1 MGQRSTM
8 YNAHESRYY
17 LSTIYPPNAYLRDR
31 HGGNKL
37 RDFKGGI
44 IWNDYT
50 KFDHG
55 PLAANFGYKSDIKT
69 TSISNQGHVVAYLR
83 CRDVTS
89 DSVSSSYHPV
99 TGTSQVRADV
109 FDTPYRRT
117 PDSHYNYSLKEKDRQ
132 RSLLFETTIE
142 GIDPG
147 PNFITSI
154 FHEVENVNTEKRND
168 KLATRPL
175 PFELSGDGDSI
186 VVGSGLY
193 RRNGGFAYRNYF
205 FMENPWQFDRLRDI
219 GYTQDFINQIDY
231 ENNRYSPL
239 LIDNAI
245 NEDGTVIAGLW
256 GYKWDEQLESP
267 VRSIRNSYDAN
278 TTARFGYQR
287 RHYIISVWT
296 SGQSSSSWDSQ
307 IRFFTGNRC
316 NNISLTAS
324 GDLVA
329 YAMTEDNWHNN
340 YYESPTFYKD
350 GNKNVKPDMRRGYI
364 NFLEN
369 ENIGH
374 TPPT

>member
-1 MGQRSTM
+1 M
-8 YNAHESRYY
+8 
-17 LSTIYPPNAYLRDR
+17 
-31 HGGNKL
+31 
-37 RDFKGGI
+37 
-44 IWNDYT
+44 
-50 KFDHG
+50 
-55 PLAANFGYKSDIKT
+55 
-69 TSISNQGHVVAYLR
+69 AYLR

-205 FMENPWQFDRLRDI
+205 FMENPWQFDRLRDT

-256 GYKWDEQLESP
+256 GYK
-267 VRSIRNSYDAN
+267 
-278 TTARFGYQR
+278 G
-287 RHYIISVWT
+287 T
-296 SGQSSSSWDSQ
+296 SNLKVQ
-307 IRFFTGNRC
+307 
-316 NNISLTAS
+316 
-324 GDLVA
+324 
-329 YAMTEDNWHNN
+329 
-340 YYESPTFYKD
+340 
-350 GNKNVKPDMRRGYI
+350 
-364 NFLEN
+364 
-369 ENIGH
+369 
-374 TPPT
+374 